1 MDKQLPMIN
10 ENPIVQ
16 EYMKMLLNNDKK
28 KEYRDT
34 EELLHSM
41 LLMMVKKNS
50 IGLKLNLLNL

>member
-34 EELLHSM
+34 EELLQYIAGM
-41 LLMMVKKNS
+41 PFF
-50 IGLKLNLLNL
+50 LK